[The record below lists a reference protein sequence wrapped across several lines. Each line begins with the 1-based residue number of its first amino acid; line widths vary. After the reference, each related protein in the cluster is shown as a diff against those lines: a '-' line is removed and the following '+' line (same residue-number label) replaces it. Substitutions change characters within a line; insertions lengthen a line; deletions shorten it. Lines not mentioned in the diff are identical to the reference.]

1 IDPKTAEIKLN
12 KVPDRES
19 PYLKNG
25 TYLAEV
31 LCLTEDMPAKTATGT
46 IAIQVQD
53 FNDHC
58 PELTSRL
65 VTMCSLEEVIY
76 VTAKDLDAKPNGAPS

>member
-1 IDPKTAEIKLN
+1 
-12 KVPDRES
+12 
-19 PYLKNG
+19 
-25 TYLAEV
+25 
-31 LCLTEDMPAKTATGT
+31 MPAKTATGT

-76 VTAKDLDAKPNGAPS
+76 VTAKDLDAKPNGAPFKFTLMPEGTEGKWSVEHFNG